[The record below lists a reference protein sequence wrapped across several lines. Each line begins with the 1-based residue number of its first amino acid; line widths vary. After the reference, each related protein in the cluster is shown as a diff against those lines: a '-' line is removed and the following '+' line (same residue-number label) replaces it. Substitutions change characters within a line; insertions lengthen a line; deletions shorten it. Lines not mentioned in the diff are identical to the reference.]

1 MSEWTHL
8 IRFVASDDAQVYFGQ
23 LVDTSSGALKDV
35 GPGTAAYVVKGDPL
49 GAYAVTQEK
58 KTARTVLSPLA
69 KEQVPLIKCVG
80 LNYAKHGESVMD
92 PLVPEWPTLFI
103 KPRTALADPATD
115 IPIPECAQ
123 DKSLDFEA
131 ELCFVIA
138 KDCRNVPMNAPNWK
152 EYVAGYAVGNDIS
165 WRRAQM
171 DPKLSGSQIC
181 MGKGP
186 DKFAPVGPVLVS
198 GKVVDASDLG
208 ISLRRNG
215 ETMQSSR
222 TSDMI
227 YKVPEIISRFSQGTT
242 LEKGTIVMTGTP
254 EGVGVLRNPKV
265 YLAHGDKVEVEIDGL
280 GILRHGIHYE

>member
-1 MSEWTHL
+1 MAEWTHL
-8 IRFVASDDAQVYFGQ
+8 VRFVASDDSQTYFGQ
-23 LVDTSSGALKDV
+23 LVETGGEALKSV
-35 GPGTAAYVVKGDPL
+35 GEGTEVYVVKGDPL
-49 GAYAVTQEK
+49 GEYTVTQERK
-58 KTARTVLSPLA
+58 KIEKVLSPLA

-80 LNYAKHGESVMD
+80 LNYAKHAAEGNFN
-92 PLVPEWPTLFI
+92 VPEWPTLFI

-115 IPIPECAQ
+115 IPIPECVQ

-131 ELCFVIA
+131 ELCFVLA
-138 KDCRNVPMNAPNWK
+138 KDCRNVPMNAPNWR
-152 EYVAGYAVGNDIS
+152 EYVAGYAVGNDLS

-198 GKVVDASDLG
+198 GKAIDASDLP

-227 YKVPEIISRFSQGTT
+227 YKVPDIISRFSQGTT
-242 LEKGTIVMTGTP
+242 LEKGTIIMTGTP

-265 YLAHGDKVEVEIDGL
+265 YLEHGDKVEVEIDGL